1 MQSQQPWWKKSTHP
15 MFWIF
20 VLFFCFPKFPFIGKY
35 LSLGTEVMIW
45 ALFAV
50 GFNILLGYTGL
61 TSFGHGAYFGIGA
74 YTAGIIF
81 LRVYPGFWLPLLF
94 SIVGG
99 ALFAGLVGLIVA
111 RKRGIYFSLLT
122 IAFGQV
128 FYFVAFRWEEL
139 TGGETGLSKIDR
151 IPIGIPGLFQI
162 KLSTPINYYYVC
174 WAVFLIATIVVW
186 KIVHSPFGKVIQ
198 GIRENEVRTRYL
210 GYNVYLYKW
219 ASFTIS
225 GAFAGLAGGLYTFL
239 INSAF
244 ATVLDWTQSGNVV
257 MMNLLGG
264 GLVNFF
270 GPILGATIFISSRDL
285 LSAYISRASYTLH
298 FEIDWLFIYGLMFVF
313 VILFIPTGILGL
325 ISGKKRAVLK

>member
-1 MQSQQPWWKKSTHP
+1 MQSQNWWRKIFHNP
-15 MFWIF
+15 MTWVFI
-20 VLFFCFPKFPFIGKY
+20 LFFFFPKFPLIGRY

-45 ALFAV
+45 SLFAV

-81 LRVYPGFWLPLLF
+81 LRVYPGLWVPLLL

-99 ALFAGLVGLIVA
+99 ALFAGLVGLIVSK
-111 RKRGIYFSLLT
+111 KRGIYFSLLT

-128 FYFVAFRWEEL
+128 FYFIAFRWEEL
-139 TGGETGLSKIDR
+139 TGGETGLSRIDR
-151 IPIGIPGLFQI
+151 LPIGIPDLFQI
-162 KLSTPINYYYVC
+162 KLSTPMNYYYFC
-174 WAVFLIATIVVW
+174 WAIFLIATLIAW
-186 KIVHSPFGKVIQ
+186 KIVHSPFGRVIRA
-198 GIRENEVRTRYL
+198 IRENEVRAAYL
-210 GYNVYLYKW
+210 GYNTYLYKW
-219 ASFTIS
+219 ASFTLS

-270 GPILGATIFISSRDL
+270 GPILGASIFIASRDL
-285 LSAYISRASYTLH
+285 LSAYIGRSAAYLH

-313 VILFIPTGILGL
+313 VILFIPSGILGL
-325 ISGKKRAVLK
+325 IGRKKRTILK

>member
-1 MQSQQPWWKKSTHP
+1 MEFQQQGWKKLTHP
-15 MFWIF
+15 MVWTF
-20 VLFFCFPKFPFIGKY
+20 VLFFFFPKLPFIGKY

-45 ALFAV
+45 SLFAV

-81 LRVYPGFWLPLLF
+81 LRVYPGFWIPLLL

-128 FYFVAFRWEEL
+128 FYFIAFRWEEL

-162 KLSTPINYYYVC
+162 KLSTPIHYYYVC
-174 WAVFLIATIVVW
+174 WAVFLIATIVVSDRNSRPVSN
-186 KIVHSPFGKVIQ
+186 KTVDPHS
-198 GIRENEVRTRYL
+198 L
-210 GYNVYLYKW
+210 L
-219 ASFTIS
+219 
-225 GAFAGLAGGLYTFL
+225 LC
-239 INSAF
+239 
-244 ATVLDWTQSGNVV
+244 
-257 MMNLLGG
+257 LLGRLPDCHDRCLEDCPLALRQG
-264 GLVNFF
+264 DPGN
-270 GPILGATIFISSRDL
+270 
-285 LSAYISRASYTLH
+285 
-298 FEIDWLFIYGLMFVF
+298 
-313 VILFIPTGILGL
+313 
-325 ISGKKRAVLK
+325 

>member
-1 MQSQQPWWKKSTHP
+1 MGSQQQGWKKLTHP
-15 MFWIF
+15 MVWIF
-20 VLFFCFPKFPFIGKY
+20 VLFFFFPKFPFIGKY

-45 ALFAV
+45 SLFAV
-50 GFNILLGYTGL
+50 GFNILSGL
-61 TSFGHGAYFGIGA
+61 YRTDLFWARSLFWHWGLYGRDYLFES
-74 YTAGIIF
+74 
-81 LRVYPGFWLPLLF
+81 LPGLWIPLLL

-111 RKRGIYFSLLT
+111 KKRGIYFSLLT

-128 FYFVAFRWEEL
+128 FYFIAFRWEEL
-139 TGGETGLSKIDR
+139 TGGETGLSRIDR
-151 IPIGIPGLFQI
+151 VPIGIPGLFQI
-162 KLSTPINYYYVC
+162 KLSTSMNYYYFC
-174 WAVFLIATIVVW
+174 WAVFLVATIVAW

-270 GPILGATIFISSRDL
+270 GPILGATIFISS
-285 LSAYISRASYTLH
+285 
-298 FEIDWLFIYGLMFVF
+298 
-313 VILFIPTGILGL
+313 TGPPERLYHKGF
-325 ISGKKRAVLK
+325 

>member
-1 MQSQQPWWKKSTHP
+1 MVWV
-15 MFWIF
+15 F
-20 VLFFCFPKFPFIGKY
+20 VLFFFFPKLPFIGKF

-45 ALFAV
+45 SLFAV

-81 LRVYPGFWLPLLF
+81 LRVYPGFWIPLLL

-128 FYFVAFRWEEL
+128 FYFIAFRWEEL

-162 KLSTPINYYYVC
+162 KLSTP
-174 WAVFLIATIVVW
+174 
-186 KIVHSPFGKVIQ
+186 HS
-198 GIRENEVRTRYL
+198 L
-210 GYNVYLYKW
+210 L
-219 ASFTIS
+219 
-225 GAFAGLAGGLYTFL
+225 LC
-239 INSAF
+239 
-244 ATVLDWTQSGNVV
+244 
-257 MMNLLGG
+257 LLGHLPDCHDRCLEDCPLALRQG
-264 GLVNFF
+264 DPGNSGERSSDKVSGL
-270 GPILGATIFISSRDL
+270 
-285 LSAYISRASYTLH
+285 
-298 FEIDWLFIYGLMFVF
+298 
-313 VILFIPTGILGL
+313 
-325 ISGKKRAVLK
+325 

>member
-1 MQSQQPWWKKSTHP
+1 MQSKNRWWKASTHP
-15 MFWIF
+15 MVWIF
-20 VLFFCFPKFPFIGKY
+20 ILFFLFPKFPFIGKY

-45 ALFAV
+45 ALFAL

-81 LRVYPGFWLPLLF
+81 LRVYHGFWIPLLL
-94 SIVGG
+94 SIVG
-99 ALFAGLVGLIVA
+99 AAFFAALVGLIVS

-128 FYFVAFRWEEL
+128 FYFIAFRWEEL

-151 IPIGIPGLFQI
+151 ISIGIPGLLNI
-162 KLSTPINYYYVC
+162 RLSTPTNYYYFC
-174 WAVFLIATIVVW
+174 WAVFLLATIVIW
-186 KIVHSPFGKVIQ
+186 KIVHSPFGRVIQ
-198 GIRENEVRTRYL
+198 AIRENEVRTKYL
-210 GYNVYLYKW
+210 GYNTYIYKW
-219 ASFTIS
+219 ASFTLS

-264 GLVNFF
+264 GMVNFF
-270 GPILGATIFISSRDL
+270 GPILGASIFIAFRDL
-285 LSAYISRASYTLH
+285 LSAYISRASVYLQ
-298 FEIDWLFIYGLMFVF
+298 FEIDWLFIYGLIFVF

-325 ISGKKRAVLK
+325 IGGKKKVVLR

>member
-1 MQSQQPWWKKSTHP
+1 MTWV
-15 MFWIF
+15 FI
-20 VLFFCFPKFPFIGKY
+20 LFFFFPKFPLIGRY

-45 ALFAV
+45 SLFAV

-81 LRVYPGFWLPLLF
+81 LRVYPGLWVPLLL

-99 ALFAGLVGLIVA
+99 ALFAGLVGLIVSK
-111 RKRGIYFSLLT
+111 KRGIYFSLLT

-128 FYFVAFRWEEL
+128 FYFIAFRWEEL
-139 TGGETGLSKIDR
+139 TGGETGLSRIDR
-151 IPIGIPGLFQI
+151 LPIGIPDLFQI
-162 KLSTPINYYYVC
+162 KLSTPMNYYYFC
-174 WAVFLIATIVVW
+174 WAIFLIATLIAW
-186 KIVHSPFGKVIQ
+186 KIVHSPFGRVIRA
-198 GIRENEVRTRYL
+198 IRENEVRAAYL
-210 GYNVYLYKW
+210 GYNTYLYKW
-219 ASFTIS
+219 ASFTLS

-270 GPILGATIFISSRDL
+270 GPILGASIFIASRDL
-285 LSAYISRASYTLH
+285 LSAYIGRSAAYLH

-313 VILFIPTGILGL
+313 VILFIPSGILGL
-325 ISGKKRAVLK
+325 IGRKKRTILK